1 MSTPSLYFDR
11 IIRWLP
17 ETSRRE
23 SVKFWRAKKNS
34 FLLGGFRIQDN
45 EFKNSKSS
53 VCKRVLQLCNKQSD
67 AVIVWLAGL
76 VHSTP
81 NSPIGEFYFPDYAK
95 DPSALTLAQVDSL
108 SAVPPFTMCVFSAQ
122 VLQEALKRIR
132 ERPAEYKSQEADK
145 AIFEELDADFNRIVE
160 AVPALREFLA
170 ADEGTAEEASDEKS
184 EKAEKSVKEEKA
196 AKAAPETSST
206 IEKSKVAHKEKEAP
220 IAPEQD
226 DAANPSIE
234 KEPSPAQ
241 EAADAQS
248 TEIRPTSEAVDK
260 RPPVVEEPIPRRFT
274 LGIPFLSITEPA
286 PGNRRVLGCVRQIG
300 SFFNFYP
307 TAVFEDGAWM
317 PITMTEARER
327 FPKFGGINLF
337 SQQRR
342 TFLTTTPYLLD
353 WGETELIQTAE
364 SNPDY
369 GIRLNADQVF
379 HDGLMR
385 PASDLGGFVVVYP
398 ENGRMPGP
406 NESDLVRV
414 SFSSKPLNEKPDASG
429 RPINVAELLGFLN
442 TPVLIAADDR
452 FYGPYRL
459 AEDASGN
466 RYVKIGADCANG
478 LLKGY
483 ELPSKAAL
491 LRLSRYCRVS
501 ETDWRS
507 IPYDF
512 LFAAGLEATVFDR
525 LEPLQL
531 LDKLGGVVSA
541 TREERKA
548 LEWRLLIG
556 VERTKLFSDDDR
568 VRDARLE
575 RIMRVLRRDD
585 RGEEC
590 IAAILKL
597 LEKLVATQ
605 RSEAL
610 INAVAEHIVDNQALL
625 DRVAMYGKLKQSID
639 DVIGRLEVLQ
649 TEEAAAK
656 ASVEEREMDRRG
668 FVETV
673 CESA

>member
-1 MSTPSLYFDR
+1 MSIPSLYFDR

-17 ETSRRE
+17 EISRRE

-67 AVIVWLAGL
+67 AAIVWLAGL
-76 VHSTP
+76 ARSTP

-122 VLQEALKRIR
+122 VLNEALKRIR
-132 ERPAEYKSQEADK
+132 ELPAENKSQEANK
-145 AIFEELDADFNRIVE
+145 AIFEELDTDFNRIVE

-170 ADEGTAEEASDEKS
+170 GDEGTAEEASDEKS
-184 EKAEKSVKEEKA
+184 EKAEKSVKEENA
-196 AKAAPETSST
+196 ATAAPETSST
-206 IEKSKVAHKEKEAP
+206 IEEEPPSIPEASEVAQNETEAP

-226 DAANPSIE
+226 DAANASA
-234 KEPSPAQ
+234 KEVPSPTQ

-248 TEIRPTSEAVDK
+248 TEIRPASEAVDK
-260 RPPVVEEPIPRRFT
+260 RPPVVEEPIPRQFT

-307 TAVFEDGAWM
+307 AAVFEDGAWM
-317 PITMTEARER
+317 PITMAEARER

-353 WGETELIQTAE
+353 WGETELIKTAE

-379 HDGLMR
+379 HDGLIR

-414 SFSSKPLNEKPDASG
+414 SFSPKPLNEKPDASG

-442 TPVLIAADDR
+442 PRSSSLPTTAFTAHTGSQKTRPA
-452 FYGPYRL
+452 
-459 AEDASGN
+459 
-466 RYVKIGADCANG
+466 IGTSRSAQTA
-478 LLKGY
+478 
-483 ELPSKAAL
+483 PTAFSKATNCRPKSLCCASPDTAAYP
-491 LRLSRYCRVS
+491 RPTGARSRTTSSLQRAWKPQSSTVWSLCSFSTSSAASCLPRG
-501 ETDWRS
+501 RS
-507 IPYDF
+507 
-512 LFAAGLEATVFDR
+512 AKR
-525 LEPLQL
+525 SN
-531 LDKLGGVVSA
+531 GGFSSASNARSSSLTMTVSA
-541 TREERKA
+541 
-548 LEWRLLIG
+548 
-556 VERTKLFSDDDR
+556 
-568 VRDARLE
+568 
-575 RIMRVLRRDD
+575 MRVLSASCACCA
-585 RGEEC
+585 GM
-590 IAAILKL
+590 
-597 LEKLVATQ
+597 T
-605 RSEAL
+605 
-610 INAVAEHIVDNQALL
+610 
-625 DRVAMYGKLKQSID
+625 
-639 DVIGRLEVLQ
+639 
-649 TEEAAAK
+649 AAK
-656 ASVEEREMDRRG
+656 NA
-668 FVETV
+668 
-673 CESA
+673 